1 MKEYTILSVIAVV
14 ATILLD
20 RWSGVNLLRRKE
32 YYVFLL
38 IIIGFKLL
46 VNGYLTGMMGNA
58 IVLYEPRFFLGLRVI
73 TIPIE
78 DFMFGFGMVT
88 LSVIIWE
95 VVRGRAGIVTGK

>member
-1 MKEYTILSVIAVV
+1 MKEYTILAVVAVV

-38 IIIGFKLL
+38 IIAGFKLL
-46 VNGYLTGMMGNA
+46 VNGYLTGMAGQA
-58 IVLYEPRFFLGLRVI
+58 IVLYEPRFFLGLRII
-73 TIPIE
+73 TIPVE

-88 LSVIIWE
+88 LSVIVWE
-95 VVRGRAGIVTGK
+95 RMRGNVRRNSS